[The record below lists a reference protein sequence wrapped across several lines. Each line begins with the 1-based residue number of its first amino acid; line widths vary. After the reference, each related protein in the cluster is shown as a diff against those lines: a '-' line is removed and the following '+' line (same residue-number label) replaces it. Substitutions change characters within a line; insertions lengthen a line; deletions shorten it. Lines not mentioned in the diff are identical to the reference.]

1 MTSSADYV
9 KIVEWSHEDGCFV
22 GSAPGLFFGGCHGAD
37 EEAVFHEL
45 CARVEE
51 IIALYNA
58 DNRELPA
65 PTAGRDFA
73 NRLNEVA

>member
-9 KIVEWSHEDGCFV
+9 KIVEWSQEDGCFV
-22 GSAPGLFFGGCHGAD
+22 GSAPGLFFGGCHGR
-37 EEAVFHEL
+37 EEEVVFHEL
-45 CARVEE
+45 CVRVEE
-51 IIALYNA
+51 ILELYRA
-58 DNRELPA
+58 ENRPLPA